1 MTRLSYPTC
10 KWIVLELNRE
20 DFLIGSQNKT
30 FMLQKKKP
38 VKPTGRKSIK
48 SRSVSGRRA
57 KKMKTIKTMIQNK
70 EVYDLT
76 MKEID
81 ALMKKGEENLSQ
93 KELDRLRKLAE
104 AAENYEDTHEPLPIP
119 SALPDMI
126 RMKMFQLKLKQH
138 YTARLLGVSE
148 AKLSLIMSGKQK
160 PDIYFIKALHEKLNL
175 DANQILQAV

>member
-1 MTRLSYPTC
+1 MQKTRRVRTMARARVKPRAGQPAKKVRT
-10 KWIVLELNRE
+10 KKTRIQNRE
-20 DFLIGSQNKT
+20 
-30 FMLQKKKP
+30 
-38 VKPTGRKSIK
+38 
-48 SRSVSGRRA
+48 
-57 KKMKTIKTMIQNK
+57 
-70 EVYDLT
+70 VYELT

-93 KELDRLRKLAE
+93 REIERLRILAE
-104 AAENYEDTHEPLPIP
+104 AAENYEDTHEPLPVP
-119 SALPDMI
+119 SSLPDMI
-126 RMKMFQLKLKQH
+126 RMKMFQLRLKQH

>member
-1 MTRLSYPTC
+1 MIEKKHKVRSAGS
-10 KWIVLELNRE
+10 NRVRPHE
-20 DFLIGSQNKT
+20 RRRPI
-30 FMLQKKKP
+30 
-38 VKPTGRKSIK
+38 
-48 SRSVSGRRA
+48 RSVKSTRKR
-57 KKMKTIKTMIQNK
+57 IQTK
-70 EVYDLT
+70 EVYEVT

-81 ALMKKGEENLSQ
+81 TLMKKGEENLSQ
-93 KELDRLRKLAE
+93 KEMERLRILSE
-104 AAENYEDTHEPLPIP
+104 AAENYEDTHEPLPVP
-119 SALPDMI
+119 SSLADMI

>member
-1 MTRLSYPTC
+1 MDSPEVEPR
-10 KWIVLELNRE
+10 V
-20 DFLIGSQNKT
+20 FLIGSQTKI
-30 FMLQKKKP
+30 FMLQKKQP
-38 VKPTGRKSIK
+38 VKPTGRRSIK
-48 SRSVSGRRA
+48 PHGTVGRKTKR
-57 KKMKTIKTMIQNK
+57 MKTSKTRIQNK

-76 MKEID
+76 MKEIHS
-81 ALMKKGEENLSQ
+81 LMKKGEENLSQ
-93 KELDRLRKLAE
+93 RELDRLRILAE
-104 AAENYEDTHEPLPIP
+104 AAEHYEDTHEPLPIP

>member
-1 MTRLSYPTC
+1 MIP
-10 KWIVLELNRE
+10 
-20 DFLIGSQNKT
+20 
-30 FMLQKKKP
+30 KKRR
-38 VKPTGRKSIK
+38 VKPGARLKPGGEPGRP
-48 SRSVSGRRA
+48 A
-57 KKMKTIKTMIQNK
+57 KKLKRSKKRIKNK
-70 EVYDLT
+70 EVYKLT

-81 ALMKKGEENLSQ
+81 SLMKKGEENLSQ
-93 KELDRLRKLAE
+93 KELDRLRILAE
-104 AAENYEDTHEPLPIP
+104 AAEYYEDTHEPLPIP
-119 SALPDMI
+119 LALPDMI